1 MKLILC
7 RHAQSQD
14 NLKKDSAKVG
24 SNSDL
29 SDFGIEQ
36 SKKLADEFK
45 NLEIDKIFCSDL
57 KQSFQTA
64 QIISKHLKIPMET
77 FEDLGERRWG
87 VLSNTTWSKVQEIL
101 SNFSLEERYEFMPEE
116 GESWKMMEKRVLSV
130 IYDIKK
136 LKLNNVLIIT
146 HAGPLR
152 AVLPILLEDELSSH
166 QNYHLNNAKYEIIDV
181 LSKSGKNNLN
191 YL

>member
-130 IYDIKK
+130 IYDIKRMG
-136 LKLNNVLIIT
+136 LNNILIIT
-146 HAGPLR
+146 HAGSLR
-152 AVLPILLEDELSSH
+152 AILPILLEDELSKH
-166 QNYHLNNAKYEIIDV
+166 QNYHLSNAEYKIIDFQ
-181 LSKSGKNNLN
+181 KIF
-191 YL
+191 